1 MGIINFI
8 FLYQTVQKF
17 GWDPKRS
24 KSCLYNISMVLYK
37 IFENLIFLLSLDV
50 EERKKKRYAEMK
62 EAGSKIFNL
71 VEECRQYFKADEN
84 AEIWKAVIIEL
95 KV

>member
-1 MGIINFI
+1 
-8 FLYQTVQKF
+8 
-17 GWDPKRS
+17 
-24 KSCLYNISMVLYK
+24 MVLYK

>member
-1 MGIINFI
+1 
-8 FLYQTVQKF
+8 
-17 GWDPKRS
+17 
-24 KSCLYNISMVLYK
+24 
-37 IFENLIFLLSLDV
+37 
-50 EERKKKRYAEMK
+50 MK